1 MGPQKPEELARE
13 KIDAALETAGWTV
26 QDRAEMNV
34 YVSQGVAIREFPL
47 KPGHGIVD
55 YLLFVD
61 GKAVGVIEAKKEGF
75 PLAGVEFQVE
85 RYSTGLPDDL
95 DPPVLPLPFLYL
107 STGAMT
113 KITNLL
119 DPRPRSRRIFNFHRP
134 ETLAEW
140 IASDTLDE
148 HTADWSHALKA
159 AEGPPKGGGYGSK
172 PSTLRSRIRAMPELG
187 REGLWDNQ
195 FRAIQNLE
203 KSLRE
208 DRPRSL
214 VQMATG
220 SGKSRFAVA
229 SIYRLV
235 KYAGARRVLF
245 LVDRGNLGKQAKTEF
260 EGFRTPDDHR
270 KFDDELYT
278 VQRLTSNSILD
289 SSKVVVSTIQ
299 RMYSILRG
307 DPEYD
312 DELEQESQFLAG
324 EDAVKE
330 PLPVV
335 YNDKYPPEYFDVIVV
350 DECHRSIYSLWRQVL
365 EYFDA
370 HLIGLTATPAKHTFG
385 FFNGNLVMEYP
396 HERAVADRVNVD
408 FEVYRIRTRITEE
421 GSTIEASDLPIVGYR
436 DRATRKLRWEAP
448 DEDVTYGGKDLD
460 RNVVSKGQIRLIVRT
475 LRDRMFTEIF
485 PGRTDVPKTL
495 IFAKDD
501 SHAEDIVEIVREEFG
516 KGNEFARKITY
527 KVTGEKPEDLI
538 QEFRTGYNPRIAV
551 TVDMIA
557 TGTDIKPVEIVV
569 FMRSVRSRVLFEQ
582 MKGRG
587 VRVIDPNDLR
597 AVTPDAATKDH
608 FVIVDCVG
616 VTETEMA
623 DTQPLERKKGV
634 SLKSLLD
641 HVASGGTDPDV
652 ASSLAS
658 RLARLDK
665 RFGPD
670 EREKIRDAC
679 GGSDL
684 SDLAAGIIE
693 ALDPDLHLEAARN
706 ASKLP
711 EGTDPTE
718 DQVKAAAVDLVREA
732 VKPVAAIR
740 SKLLE
745 VKAAF
750 EQVIDEVNVDEL
762 IEAGASPAAADKAR
776 AMVESFEKY
785 IEDNRDEID
794 ALRFFYSVPHAE
806 RLRYED
812 VKALSKAIQESPR
825 SWTPEGLWRAYET
838 LDRDRVRGASAQR
851 LLTDVVALVRYALHQ
866 DDELVPYAEIIRGRF
881 AAWMAQ
887 QENRGRAFDGEQVR
901 WLQMMR
907 DHVAT
912 SLEIDL
918 EDFDFDPFAQQ
929 GGLGRARKVFGD
941 DLGEILKEMNEVLV
955 A

>member
-1 MGPQKPEELARE
+1 VGPQKPEEQARE
-13 KIDAALETAGWTV
+13 KIDAALEAAGWTV
-26 QDRAEMNV
+26 QDRVEMNV
-34 YVSQGVAIREFPL
+34 HVAQGVAIREFPL
-47 KPGHGIVD
+47 KTGHGVAD

-61 GKAVGVIEAKKEGF
+61 SKAVGVIEAKKEGF

-85 RYSTGLPDDL
+85 RYSLGLPDDL
-95 DPPVLPLPFLYL
+95 DPPVSPLPFLYL
-107 STGAMT
+107 STGAVT

-119 DPRPRSRRIFNFHRP
+119 DPRPRSRRIFHFHQP

-140 IASDTLDE
+140 NAADTLAK
-148 HTADWSHALKA
+148 HTAEWSPALKA
-159 AEGPPKGGGYGSK
+159 AEGPPTGGGYGAK
-172 PSTLRSRIRAMPELG
+172 PSTLRSRIKVMPELS

-195 FRAIQNLE
+195 FRAVRNLE

-245 LVDRGNLGKQAKTEF
+245 LVDRDNLGKQAKTEF

-270 KFDDELYT
+270 KLDDELYK

-289 SSKVVVSTIQ
+289 SSKVVISTIQ
-299 RMYSILRG
+299 RMYSLLRG

-312 DELEQESQFLAG
+312 TDLEQESQFLAG

-330 PLPVV
+330 PLPAV
-335 YNDKYPPEYFDVIVV
+335 YNADIPPEFFDVIIV

-370 HLIGLTATPAKHTFG
+370 YLIGLTATPAKHTFG

-460 RNVVSKGQIRLIVRT
+460 RNVVSKGQIRLIVQT

-485 PGRTDVPKTL
+485 PGRREVPKTL

-501 SHAEDIVEIVREEFG
+501 SHAEDIVEIVREEFAR
-516 KGNEFARKITY
+516 GNKFARKITY

-538 QEFRTGYNPRIAV
+538 QKFRTGYSPRVAV

-587 VRVIDPNDLR
+587 VRVINPNDLR
-597 AVTPDAATKDH
+597 AVTPDAGTKDH

-634 SLKSLLD
+634 SLKALLD
-641 HVASGGTDPDV
+641 HVALGGTDPDV

-670 EREKIRDAC
+670 EREKIREAS
-679 GGSDL
+679 GGQNL
-684 SDLAAGIIE
+684 SDLAAGIVE
-693 ALDPDLHLEAARN
+693 ALDPDMHVELARQQN
-706 ASKLP
+706 ELP
-711 EGTDPTE
+711 EGVEPTE
-718 DQVKAAAVDLVREA
+718 DQVKATAKGAILEA

-740 SKLLE
+740 SRLLE

-762 IEAGASPAAADKAR
+762 LEAGASPAAADKAR
-776 AMVESFEKY
+776 VMVESFEKY
-785 IEDNRDEID
+785 LEDNRDEID
-794 ALRFFYSVPHAE
+794 ALQFFYSVPHAE

-812 VKALSKAIQESPR
+812 IKALSRAIHEPPR
-825 SWTPEGLWRAYET
+825 SWTPEVLWRAYET

-851 LLTDVVALVRYALHQ
+851 LLTDVVSLVRYALHQ
-866 DDELVPYAEIIRGRF
+866 DDELVPYAEVVKERF

-887 QENRGRAFDGEQVR
+887 QEQRGRTFTGDQVQ
-901 WLQMMR
+901 WLEMMR

-929 GGLGRARKVFGD
+929 GGLGRARKVFGA
-941 DLGEILKEMNEVLV
+941 DLGAILREMNEVLV

>member
-1 MGPQKPEELARE
+1 MPQL
-13 KIDAALETAGWTV
+13 
-26 QDRAEMNV
+26 
-34 YVSQGVAIREFPL
+34 
-47 KPGHGIVD
+47 GH
-55 YLLFVD
+55 
-61 GKAVGVIEAKKEGF
+61 
-75 PLAGVEFQVE
+75 
-85 RYSTGLPDDL
+85 
-95 DPPVLPLPFLYL
+95 
-107 STGAMT
+107 
-113 KITNLL
+113 
-119 DPRPRSRRIFNFHRP
+119 
-134 ETLAEW
+134 
-140 IASDTLDE
+140 
-148 HTADWSHALKA
+148 
-159 AEGPPKGGGYGSK
+159 
-172 PSTLRSRIRAMPELG
+172 
-187 REGLWDNQ
+187 EGLWDNQ

-220 SGKSRFAVA
+220 SGKSRFAVSA
-229 SIYRLV
+229 IYRLV
-235 KYAGARRVLF
+235 KYGGARRVLF
-245 LVDRGNLGKQAKTEF
+245 LVDRDNLGKQAKTEF
-260 EGFRTPDDHR
+260 EGFRTPDDRR

-278 VQRLTSNSILD
+278 VQRLTSNSVLD
-289 SSKVVVSTIQ
+289 SAKVVICTIQ

-312 DELEQESQFLAG
+312 PELEQESQFLAG
-324 EDAVKE
+324 EAAVKE

-335 YNDKYPPEYFDVIVV
+335 YNPDLPPEYFDVIVV

-370 HLIGLTATPAKHTFG
+370 YLVGLTATPAKHTFG

-396 HERAVADRVNVD
+396 HERAVAERVNVD
-408 FEVYRIRTRITEE
+408 FEVYRIRTRISEE
-421 GSTIEASDLPIVGYR
+421 GGTIEASEFPILGYR
-436 DRATRKLRWEAP
+436 DKATRKPRWEAP
-448 DEDVTYGGKDLD
+448 DEDVTYVASDLD
-460 RNVVSKGQIRLIVRT
+460 RSVVAMNQIRLFVRT

-485 PGRTDVPKTL
+485 PGRREVPKTL

-501 SHAEDIVEIVREEFG
+501 SHAEDIVGIVREEFG
-516 KGNEFARKITY
+516 KGNAFCRKITY

-538 QEFRTGYNPRIAV
+538 QEFRTGYDPRIAV

-569 FMRSVRSRVLFEQ
+569 FMRSVKSRVLFEQ

-587 VRVIDPNDLR
+587 VRVIDPDDLR

-634 SLKSLLD
+634 SFKALLD
-641 HVASGGTDPDV
+641 HVAAGGTDPDV

-670 EREKIRDAC
+670 EREKIREAS
-679 GGSDL
+679 GGRNL
-684 SDLAAGIIE
+684 SDLAAGIVE
-693 ALDPDLHLEAARN
+693 ALDPDLQAEEARRLYD
-706 ASKLP
+706 LP
-711 EGTDPTE
+711 GDAEPDEG
-718 DQVKAAAVDLVREA
+718 QLRKATMRLVREA

-740 SKLLE
+740 SRLLE
-745 VKAAF
+745 VKAVF

-762 IEAGASPAAADKAR
+762 IEAGISEDARDKAR
-776 AMVESFEKY
+776 SLVESFEKF
-785 IEDNRDEID
+785 IEDNSDEID
-794 ALRFFYSVPHAE
+794 ALQFFYSVPHAE
-806 RLRYED
+806 RLRFRD
-812 VKALSKAIQESPR
+812 VKALADAIKAPPR
-825 SWTPEGLWRAYET
+825 AWTPEALWRAYEA

-851 LLTDVVALVRYALHQ
+851 LLTDVVSLVRYALHQ
-866 DDELVPYAEIIRGRF
+866 DDMLVPYAEVVRERF
-881 AAWMAQ
+881 AAWMAGQ
-887 QENRGRAFDGEQVR
+887 ANRGRTFDGEQVR
-901 WLQMMR
+901 WLEMMR

-929 GGLGRARKVFGD
+929 GGLGRARKVFGA
-941 DLGEILKEMNEVLV
+941 DLGAILSELNEVLV